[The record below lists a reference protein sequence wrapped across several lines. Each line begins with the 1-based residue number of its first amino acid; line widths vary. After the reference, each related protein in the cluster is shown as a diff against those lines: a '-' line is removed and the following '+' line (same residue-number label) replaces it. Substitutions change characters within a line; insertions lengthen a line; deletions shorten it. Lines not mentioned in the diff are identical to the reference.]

1 MKNVEREIKNKF
13 MSLLNTRRIDEIDVQ
28 LLSSELKI
36 TRQTFY
42 YHYKNIYDLVS
53 SIILE
58 NQVEVGENES
68 LEQIISSIL
77 DEYFNKEDFYK
88 DILDSSAKDILE
100 EMTYSYFYKAL
111 NLYLKQD
118 NRLNLDGRKDISS
131 FFSYGISNRLLTYF
145 KYDNYT
151 KEDIKEKI
159 KAFLNEENIK
169 SIVEGYLNNI

>member
-1 MKNVEREIKNKF
+1 
-13 MSLLNTRRIDEIDVQ
+13 
-28 LLSSELKI
+28 
-36 TRQTFY
+36 
-42 YHYKNIYDLVS
+42 
-53 SIILE
+53 
-58 NQVEVGENES
+58 
-68 LEQIISSIL
+68 
-77 DEYFNKEDFYK
+77 
-88 DILDSSAKDILE
+88 
-100 EMTYSYFYKAL
+100 MTYSYFYKAL

-145 KYDNYT
+145 KYENYT

>member
-77 DEYFNKEDFYK
+77 D
-88 DILDSSAKDILE
+88 SSAKDILE

-145 KYDNYT
+145 KYENYT